1 MSTSIQAL
9 RPAAAP
15 IVAAA
20 MLVALMIL
28 DEHGFD
34 SASAVLFA
42 LTAAV
47 AAAELIPVPAFIFAF
62 AALGFQAFGVF
73 PSVMVTGAT
82 QFVMLPVLI
91 FFATLGWREPQRWPL
106 PVAAVTAAGM
116 VAVNWFA
123 DTSWIN
129 FVFGKQLAEAGTF
142 RIALYAFLVFASFTA
157 LNLAGWAAAATVRQ
171 AAVNRQAKEQAESR
185 LESTA
190 GALVV
195 EQERNRIA
203 RELHDVLAHSLAV
216 ITAQAE
222 GIRYVHRTEPES
234 VEEAAG
240 IIASSARSAL
250 QETRRLVQS
259 FGSELEGP
267 APGAADLPALAE
279 RLHSSGMPVELH
291 TLDLERLSPVED
303 LTVYRIVQ
311 ESLTNAFKH
320 GDRSAGATVTA
331 HRDSTGL
338 RLTIRSRLAGGG
350 TEVPPSGTGRGLPG
364 MRERATAAGGH
375 LSAVTNGQ
383 LFEVEAI
390 LP

>member
-1 MSTSIQAL
+1 MLTRSQSL

-15 IVAAA
+15 GAAAA

-28 DEHGFD
+28 EERGFNP
-34 SASAVLFA
+34 ASAMLIA

-47 AAAELIPVPAFIFAF
+47 AAAELVPVPAIIFAF
-62 AALGFQAFGVF
+62 GALGLQAMGAF
-73 PSVMVTGAT
+73 PSVMFSGAT
-82 QFVMLPVLI
+82 PYVALPLLF
-91 FFATLGWREPQRWPL
+91 FFATLAWREPQRWPVPL
-106 PVAAVTAAGM
+106 AALAAS
-116 VAVNWFA
+116 ALITVNWFA
-123 DTSWIN
+123 DTTWIN
-129 FVFGKQLAEAGTF
+129 FVFGKQLAEAGTL
-142 RIALYAFLVFASFTA
+142 RIAVYAFLVFASFSA
-157 LNLAGWAAAATVRQ
+157 LNLAGWAAAAAARQ
-171 AAVNRQAKEQAESR
+171 AATNRQAKERAELR

-190 GALVV
+190 VALAI

-222 GIRYVHRTEPES
+222 GIRYAHRTEPES

-240 IIASSARSAL
+240 IIASAARTAL

-259 FGSELEGP
+259 YGSELEEP
-267 APGAADLPALAE
+267 APGAADLHALVE
-279 RLHSSGMPVELH
+279 RLKDSGMPVEIQ
-291 TLDLERLSPVED
+291 TAGLEGLSPVEN
-303 LTVYRIVQ
+303 LTVYRIIQ

-331 HRDSTGL
+331 EREASGL
-338 RLTIRSRLAGGG
+338 RLRIRSRLVVGG
-350 TEVPPSGTGRGLPG
+350 TSAPASGTGRGLPG
-364 MRERATAAGGH
+364 MRERATAAGGK
-375 LSAVTNGQ
+375 LTTVTEGQ